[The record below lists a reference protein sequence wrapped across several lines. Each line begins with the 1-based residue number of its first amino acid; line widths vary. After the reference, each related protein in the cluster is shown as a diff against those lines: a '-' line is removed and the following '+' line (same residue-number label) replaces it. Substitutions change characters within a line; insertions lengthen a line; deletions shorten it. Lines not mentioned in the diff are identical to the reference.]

1 MYEKEIIMKF
11 MLSNFLH
18 RIYMDAMPIE
28 YNSSYIEIFTIFLIV
43 EIIAAVIMSIMAIC
57 IIVKEKR
64 EKIIVVEE
72 EGMAICIIIKE
83 KRKKILVVEE
93 ENKTFV
99 KKPIYW
105 LIFGA
110 GCCFIL
116 ILSYLALKERRNHFI
131 YDPTLRFFWDIAFV
145 PLGFFL
151 LNAGILRFIISHL
164 KKDISVN
171 DVIVQI
177 LIVLGIILI
186 VLGSIHHINFGHI
199 IHVDPSYYLQQ
210 DAVSY

>member
-1 MYEKEIIMKF
+1 MKF

-72 EGMAICIIIKE
+72 EG
-83 KRKKILVVEE
+83 
-93 ENKTFV
+93 NKTFV

-105 LIFGA
+105 IIFA
-110 GCCFIL
+110 TGCCFIL
-116 ILSYLALKERRNHFI
+116 ILSYLIYEERRNSYI
-131 YDPTLRFFWDIAFV
+131 YNPILRFWDVSFV
-145 PLGFFL
+145 PLGLFL

>member
-1 MYEKEIIMKF
+1 MYQKEIIMKF

-57 IIVKEKR
+57 II
-64 EKIIVVEE
+64 
-72 EGMAICIIIKE
+72 IKE

-105 LIFGA
+105 IIFGA

-131 YDPTLRFFWDIAFV
+131 YDPTLRFFWNIAFV
-145 PLGFFL
+145 PLGLFM
-151 LNAGILRFIISHL
+151 LNAGMLRFIISHL
-164 KKDISVN
+164 EKDIFGK
-171 DVIVQI
+171 DVIVRI
-177 LIVLGIILI
+177 LIILGIILI
-186 VLGSIHHINFGHI
+186 VFGGI
-199 IHVDPSYYLQQ
+199 
-210 DAVSY
+210 VSR